1 MVVSDCMEM
10 NAIKTYY
17 GSVQGVQGALGAGVD
32 LVCISHSAEVVEQS
46 VQAVYQ
52 ALEDGTLSIEEMEQS
67 TAKFLLT
74 RKNMRLAADASFMMT
89 VRIRKSSGKSAE
101 EPLPTSAE
109 KIR

>member
-67 TAKFLLT
+67 TAKI
-74 RKNMRLAADASFMMT
+74 LAYKEKYEIGGGCQLYDD
-89 VRIRKSSGKSAE
+89 REDKKIEREIRRRTIAHVCG
-101 EPLPTSAE
+101 